1 MHARDWHGIA
11 PGVCNAMIQQIN
23 LYQPMFRKQK
33 KVFSAVTMLQICLF
47 FIVVFAGLYAYEAY
61 RVEPFREQVKKL
73 DGDLRQLT
81 SQIENLKK
89 QKPTKAKSELLQ
101 KEIARVSK
109 ELEQRKRIQ
118 QILGTRQFGNDKGF
132 SPYMEAFARQHVN
145 GSWLTRISIKNG
157 GAVLALEG
165 KTLASEYVP
174 VYLQQLSKE
183 HILAGSSFNSM
194 ELQRPKDVEDMN
206 QIIFKLST
214 N

>member
-1 MHARDWHGIA
+1 
-11 PGVCNAMIQQIN
+11 MIQQIN

-47 FIVVFAGLYAYEAY
+47 FIVVFAGLYAYELY
-61 RVEPFREQVKKL
+61 RVEPFRAQVKRL
-73 DGDLRQLT
+73 DNDLRQLT

-89 QKPTKAKSELLQ
+89 QQPAKAKNELLQ

-132 SPYMEAFARQHVN
+132 SPYLEALARQHVN
-145 GSWLTRISIKNG
+145 GAWLTRISIKNG
-157 GAVLALEG
+157 GALLSLEG

-174 VYLQQLSKE
+174 VYLQKLAMEQT
-183 HILAGSSFNSM
+183 LAGSSFNSM
-194 ELQRPKDVEDMN
+194 ELQRPKEVEDMG
-206 QIIFKLST
+206 QILFKLST

>member
-1 MHARDWHGIA
+1 
-11 PGVCNAMIQQIN
+11 MIQQIN

-47 FIVVFAGLYAYEAY
+47 FIVVFAGLYAYELY
-61 RVEPFREQVKKL
+61 RVEPFRAQVKRL
-73 DGDLRQLT
+73 DNDLRQLT

-89 QKPTKAKSELLQ
+89 QQPAKAKNELLQ

-132 SPYMEAFARQHVN
+132 SAYLEALARQHVN
-145 GSWLTRISIKNG
+145 GAWLTRVSIRNG
-157 GAVLALEG
+157 GVSLGLEG

-174 VYLQQLSKE
+174 VYLQKLSME
-183 HILAGSSFNSM
+183 QALAGSSFNSM
-194 ELQRPKDVEDMN
+194 ELQRPKEAEETG